1 MSIHNPAHL
10 GLSIRTRGKDEI
22 EIRPSLFGGYFR
34 GLLRTLILGGLC
46 VIWGMDRHYGEQ
58 PFLSIYQSL
67 YEDYIWTFHPE
78 IEMMPMYENH
88 VRIRSDPE
96 LLAKVPNLKIDP
108 YDEYENEYIQKYHR
122 WDFLGLI
129 WAAIWIPGLL
139 FLFFLPGA
147 RGLRLNR
154 KERLIYLQGIFGHQF
169 VPVPERGDP
178 LSGITYDRF
187 SLYMFGWGRR
197 FSLMINSAVPEK
209 APVSGWFGVY
219 PTPSAEHNADLVRAM
234 RAYFSEENPEFLN
247 HVGRFYKIPWLHP
260 LIFLCNGFA
269 PAFIFSRRKAN
280 RAIAQ
285 FKQQWNRLSVFEQG
299 VYFDKGRHAQKTLN
313 EDLKSAGHFN
323 SVED

>member
-46 VIWGMDRHYGEQ
+46 VIWGMDRHYGET
-58 PFLSIYQSL
+58 PFLGMYESMKEDFIWAISPDKFIN
-67 YEDYIWTFHPE
+67 EDYKNEMETIKSKDFQEMFPNFKPKSYSEYRESRLETF
-78 IEMMPMYENH
+78 YWY
-88 VRIRSDPE
+88 RIRGY
-96 LLAKVPNLKIDP
+96 L
-108 YDEYENEYIQKYHR
+108 H
-122 WDFLGLI
+122 FI
-129 WAAIWIPGLL
+129 WPPFLL

-209 APVSGWFGVY
+209 APVSGWFGIY

-323 SVED
+323 SVDD